1 MSTGTAQPLQGEIE
15 TPRPLR
21 APDGQVIVVGWCL
34 VTDLAHPPPVRL
46 RTIAGIVSQT
56 ERIERSDVP
65 ALLPDQPAAA
75 HCGFILSGRLPAGV
89 YLAEI
94 EAPVVIVILDRSVTD
109 ETASEIV
116 VQLRNTR
123 GEPLSV
129 SGDLGWRPPAG
140 IEALA
145 FTVPL

>member
-46 RTIAGIVSQT
+46 RTIAGIISLT

-94 EAPVVIVILDRSVTD
+94 EAQVPGGSWQVFRRLTLAVERRHLAAAVESPCAEGVVT
-109 ETASEIV
+109 E
-116 VQLRNTR
+116 
-123 GEPLSV
+123 
-129 SGDLGWRPPAG
+129 
-140 IEALA
+140 
-145 FTVPL
+145 